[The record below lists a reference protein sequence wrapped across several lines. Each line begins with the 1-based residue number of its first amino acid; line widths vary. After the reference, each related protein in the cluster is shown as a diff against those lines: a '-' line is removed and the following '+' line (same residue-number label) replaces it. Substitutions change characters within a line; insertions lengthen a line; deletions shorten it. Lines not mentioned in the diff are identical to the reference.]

1 MIEPIKQLLLI
12 KWVFMV
18 GEWML
23 SLLWRW
29 EVVYYYLFQHFSH
42 YIADNFYENGIAN
55 VTDPQWDVSFHD
67 VYSAASLDIPWYPIL
82 GNHDYHV
89 DPTPQ
94 IERSFEED
102 ETMWTFPS
110 RYYVYNYTLSDGAI
124 VSVVNIDTQLIDTD
138 HDDTSFV
145 YEDKNWRRTRSN
157 HLTWIDETLLEQSK
171 YATWLVVTGHYPIYS
186 VGVNGDNSV
195 LLKYLSPI
203 LTKHKVH
210 MYIAGHDHNNQYA
223 TMNDGICYV
232 VCGQG
237 AGRGPFGAEGVKF
250 YGISASSP
258 FQKFFISESGFAY
271 GEVDSSTFNVTFV
284 DVHGNKRYT
293 GVLTNPYTSDYR
305 ESVRA
310 SVTSGHESGSSG
322 SGETHHYHMA
332 TEDEG
337 FYMGVAIVVPG
348 VLMTVALLMYVFRE
362 APEVQFVLTVAKQG
376 RDELK
381 QLALSLKADI
391 LNEERIRPE
400 IDVSTRSDVGF
411 TADMDRSG
419 RRQNLA
425 PRQSQSRPGS
435 LTLDSAAPVIKG
447 KYSVPSTSAPSPSIS
462 TLPPASDD
470 LDDVK
475 V

>member
-1 MIEPIKQLLLI
+1 M
-12 KWVFMV
+12 
-18 GEWML
+18 
-23 SLLWRW
+23 
-29 EVVYYYLFQHFSH
+29 
-42 YIADNFYENGIAN
+42 
-55 VTDPQWDVSFHD
+55 SFHD

-89 DPTPQ
+89 DPTAQ

-138 HDDTSFV
+138 HDDTTII

-157 HLTWIDETLLEQSK
+157 HLDWIDETLLEQSK
-171 YATWLVVTGHYPIYS
+171 YATWLIVTGHYPIYS

-223 TMNDGICYV
+223 TMDDGICYV

-250 YGISASSP
+250 YGISKSSP

-284 DVHGNKRYT
+284 DVHGNKRFT
-293 GVLTNPYTSDYR
+293 GVLENPYTSAYR

-310 SVTSGHESGSSG
+310 GTTSNHGGTDSHTG
-322 SGETHHYHMA
+322 THHYHVSTA
-332 TEDEG
+332 DEG
-337 FYMGVAIVVPG
+337 LYMGMAILVPG
-348 VLMTVALLMYVFRE
+348 MLMTIALVMYIFRE
-362 APEVQFVLTVAKQG
+362 TPPVQFVITVATQG

-381 QLALSLKADI
+381 QLGLSLKADI

-400 IDVSTRSDVGF
+400 MDASTRSDVGF

-419 RRQNLA
+419 RRQNIV
-425 PRQSQSRPGS
+425 PRQLAKQSSPYQQSPATVGDKKQLS
-435 LTLDSAAPVIKG
+435 TPHA
-447 KYSVPSTSAPSPSIS
+447 TSASPSPSIS
-462 TLPPASDD
+462 TLPPAGDESSDTD
-470 LDDVK
+470 EVK